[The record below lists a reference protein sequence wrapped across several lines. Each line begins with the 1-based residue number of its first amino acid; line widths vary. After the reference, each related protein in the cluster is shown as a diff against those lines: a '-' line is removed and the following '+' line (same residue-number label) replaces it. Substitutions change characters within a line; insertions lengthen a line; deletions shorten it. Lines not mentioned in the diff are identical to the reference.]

1 MNRCKLCGR
10 LLLKTTNCYGP
21 ECLRKM
27 SLFVGMDDKIK
38 KENKLNDEIEEKLGK
53 NKLNKAQ
60 KQILTNRYL
69 TFKLLKDIDIDY
81 YIEITKTVEND
92 IKKINKETKANEVKS
107 NKIITLKEAYEIYK
121 LYNRYKKFKDE
132 VNVIINNNQFD
143 KLQNIVWDTV
153 LFAYN
158 IYYNKKPY
166 LTTLTQ
172 HVQMFI
178 WNVVINL
185 ARVWNLNCG
194 ADFLEHSLNEKPQ
207 DKYIISGLIVDKIK
221 EDSKFKNKIKEII
234 AEYGAGDKFDTL
246 NKEYLNYESMDLFF
260 ALNNTNINVKGRKL
274 NKKWILVVTIT
285 DTYDFTDF
293 KEIGEY
299 YSGNIIAA
307 FIGSVTNNVAMLSTA
322 CNVMNE
328 YNITI
333 KFSMEV

>member
-10 LLLKTTNCYGP
+10 LLLKASNCYGL

-27 SLFVGMDDKIK
+27 SLLVGMDDKIK

-53 NKLNKAQ
+53 NKLNKSQ
-60 KQILTNRYL
+60 KQMLTNRYL

-81 YIEITKTVEND
+81 YIEITKSIEKD
-92 IKKINKETKANEVKS
+92 IKNINKGTKSNDVKS

-132 VNVIINNNQFD
+132 ADVIINNKQFEQ
-143 KLQNIVWDTV
+143 LQNLAWDTI
-153 LFAYN
+153 LFAYST
-158 IYYNKKPY
+158 YYNKKPY
-166 LTTLTQ
+166 LTALTQ

-178 WNVVINL
+178 WKVVISL
-185 ARVWNLNCG
+185 ARIWNLNCG
-194 ADFLEHSLNEKPQ
+194 ADFLEYSLDAKPQ
-207 DKYIISGLIVDKIK
+207 DKDIISGLIVDKIK
-221 EDSKFKNKIKEII
+221 EDSRFKNKIKEII
-234 AEYGAGDKFDTL
+234 AEYGDGDEFDTL

-274 NKKWILVVTIT
+274 NKKWRLVVTIT

-299 YSGNIIAA
+299 YSGNIFAA
-307 FIGSVTNNVAMLSTA
+307 FIGSVTNNAAMLSTA